1 METTAEFDLLVERLG
16 INGEGVGYHEGFT
29 VFVDEALPK
38 EKVRVR
44 LYEKRKN
51 FGRAKIVEILTASPH
66 RVKPVCPLFGRCGGC
81 QLMHLDYAQQ
91 LIAKRQRVVDALERI
106 GKFTDSDVQ
115 PCEPS
120 SLPLGYRN
128 KIQLPVVD
136 GRLGL
141 YARNSHDLVEIE
153 RCFIHCD
160 LGEKALAHIQSIL
173 KAFSFELKAVLIKT
187 AVNTQQVLV
196 ILVTVKEEMP
206 AGLAETIMAAMPEI
220 KGVVQNVH
228 PTQGNVILS
237 RDFRTLAGQ
246 GWVEEKLLGLTF
258 KVSPASFFQVN
269 PAQAER
275 LYQKVLE
282 FSSLGKDEIV
292 LDAYCGVG
300 TLSLILAREAK
311 EVIGIECVPEAILD
325 AEENAKHNGISNARF
340 LCGQAEELVPT
351 LKGIDVAI
359 LNPPRKG
366 CEPSFLQ
373 KLVSLQPKRVVYVSC
388 DPATLARDLRFLCDN
403 GYVLDIAQPF
413 DMFPQTAHVECI
425 VRLKLC

>member
-160 LGEKALAHIQSIL
+160 LGEKVLTHMQSIL
-173 KAFSFELKAVLIKT
+173 KRVSFELKHLLIKT

-206 AGLAETIMAAMPEI
+206 AGLAEAIMAAMPEI

-237 RDFRTLAGQ
+237 RDFRILAGQ
-246 GWVEEKLLGLTF
+246 AWIEEKLLGLTF

-282 FSSLGKDEIV
+282 FSSLGKEEVV

-340 LCGQAEELVPT
+340 LCGQAEEVIAT

-373 KLVSLQPKRVVYVSC
+373 KLVILKPKRVVYVSC

-403 GYVLDIAQPF
+403 GYVLDVAQPF